1 MKVLLELPPLPIRLM
16 IPLKLRG
23 SKPGTETGQKTM
35 VYLIEKLWPSI
46 SKFTIIQKNNIQKW
60 WLFTAFTSQ
69 NRYISKF
76 MTKQMRMWPRKNIE
90 FRNKVGFSMDWFCLD
105 FPWTSTGSKKPQI
118 HGGSCISTMENSTS

>member
-35 VYLIEKLWPSI
+35 VYLIEKLWSSI

-60 WLFTAFTSQ
+60 GLFTAFTSQ

-90 FRNKVGFSMDWFCLD
+90 IQEQSGIFNGLVLFGFPLN
-105 FPWTSTGSKKPQI
+105 QYR
-118 HGGSCISTMENSTS
+118 E